1 MFVHI
6 STCCYMP
13 EFPVNSKDF
22 PLGYLLLA
30 GFLCGG
36 KANSFLVAPSF
47 LGYAQHHTGTGTAV
61 FCLGHRAYGQDEK
74 PLRPV
79 GHP

>member
-1 MFVHI
+1 
-6 STCCYMP
+6 MP
-13 EFPVNSKDF
+13 KSPVNSQHF
-22 PLGYLLLA
+22 PFGHLLLA
-30 GFLCGG
+30 VSLCDV
-36 KANSFLVAPSF
+36 KANNFPVAPSI

-61 FCLGHRAYGQDEK
+61 FCLGHRAHEQAEK